1 MKELKILSKLC
12 KPAYLYFI
20 LSMFVIVFTGIQNL
34 GNVDRYCM
42 GEYSCQVPSTVA
54 VFIGQL
60 LYIVFWT
67 WVLNLICKA
76 GYAEI
81 SWLLV
86 LFPFIL
92 FFVLVG
98 ILFIET
104 SAN

>member
-42 GEYSCQVPSTVA
+42 GEYSCQVPNTFA
-54 VFIGQL
+54 IFIGQL

-98 ILFIET
+98 ILFIE
-104 SAN
+104 AN

>member
-12 KPAYLYFI
+12 RPAYFYFI
-20 LSMFVIVFTGIQNL
+20 LSMFVIVFTGIQNM

-42 GEYSCQVPSTVA
+42 GDYSCQVPNTLA

-60 LYIVFWT
+60 LYIFFWT
-67 WVLNLICKA
+67 WILNLICKA
-76 GYAEI
+76 GYSGI

-86 LFPFIL
+86 LFPFVL

-98 ILFIET
+98 VLFIEA